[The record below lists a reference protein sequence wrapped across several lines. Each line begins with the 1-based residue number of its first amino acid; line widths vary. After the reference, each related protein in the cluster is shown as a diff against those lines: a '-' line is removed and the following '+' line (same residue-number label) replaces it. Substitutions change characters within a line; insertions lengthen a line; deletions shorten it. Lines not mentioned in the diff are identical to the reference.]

1 MRLITLVLLFVFMF
15 SAVANLAFGSVLS
28 FKEWKSEKVTLANNR
43 VITQKSKVA
52 RLKLEGD
59 LVTAQ
64 TLEKE
69 LDQDRWNLDIAN
81 ELTVTDYFVLYLSK
95 SAQPYRFQE
104 AASKLSPTE
113 MAEIMEGYAKALGS
127 APFDQ
132 KGDKL
137 PSTAVL
143 DSRAR

>member
-1 MRLITLVLLFVFMF
+1 MRLMTLLLLFVFMF
-15 SAVANLAFGSVLS
+15 SAVANLAFGSVLG
-28 FKEWKSEKVTLANNR
+28 FKEWKNEKVTLANNR
-43 VITQKSKVA
+43 VVTQRSKIA
-52 RLKLEGD
+52 RMKLEGD
-59 LVTAQ
+59 FVGAQ
-64 TLEKE
+64 AIERELEQEK
-69 LDQDRWNLDIAN
+69 WNLDVAS

-95 SAQPYRFQE
+95 NAQPTRFQE
-104 AASKLSPTE
+104 AASKLSPAE

-132 KGDKL
+132 KGEKL